1 MRSAAVFF
9 ALAAAFASAADDKK
23 SSPLEEFNIV
33 AGNVELRDRGK
44 PRLLFLYWPLP
55 PFALGFLRFG
65 GTCAVSE
72 LRANSCD
79 RRVVH
84 WRAEHL

>member
-44 PRLLFLYWPLP
+44 PRSFSSSP
-55 PFALGFLRFG
+55 PFALG
-65 GTCAVSE
+65 
-72 LRANSCD
+72 SCISGD
-79 RRVVH
+79 WCCKRGV
-84 WRAEHL
+84 AC